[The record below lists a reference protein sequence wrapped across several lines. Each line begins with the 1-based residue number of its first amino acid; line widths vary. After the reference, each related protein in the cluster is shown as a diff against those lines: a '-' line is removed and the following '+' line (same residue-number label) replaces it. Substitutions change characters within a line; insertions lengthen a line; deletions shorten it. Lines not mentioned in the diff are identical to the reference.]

1 MAFLLFNGEIP
12 SIDDLRTSAPKRA
25 TILGTVVFDDITFPA
40 GTYINNDGDP
50 VNYSEL
56 VLLSV
61 QVVVNSQKNII
72 ETPVSGIDGTVKEYI
87 SRGDYMI
94 SISGKITQ
102 SALNA
107 FPADEIDNFVEI
119 ENIDDSIPVDSK
131 LLNEFFNVFN
141 IVIKKISLSTIPGS
155 INEVDIMIE
164 AVSDFDI
171 DLNNFLL

>member
-1 MAFLLFNGEIP
+1 MAILTINGALP
-12 SIDDLRTSAPKRA
+12 SVNDLRTTAPKRA

-40 GTYINNDGDP
+40 GTYINNNGDA
-50 VNYSEL
+50 VNYPEL
-56 VLLSV
+56 FLLSV

-72 ETPVSGIDGTVKEYI
+72 ETPVAGLNGTVKEYI

-102 SALNA
+102 SAVNA
-107 FPADEIDNFVEI
+107 FPADDIDNFVEI
-119 ENIDDSIPVDSK
+119 SEIEDAIPIESK

-141 IVIKKISLSTIPGS
+141 VVLKKVSVSTIPGS
-155 INEVDIMIE
+155 INEVDVTIE
-164 AVSDFDI
+164 AVSDIEI